1 MKKINLLATVICLFI
16 SFLFCPISISQQK
29 AKLEVSVTD
38 FQNHPLNGE
47 QILFVNQTDHS
58 VTKGVSNDQGIFNIQ
73 LLGGQTYD
81 IKIKSVGDA
90 QEYNTLEI
98 PAIGPNE
105 MYGENSMQ
113 IMIEQPKQFTLKNV
127 LFDTGKSSLKTSS
140 YQELNELVELLTL
153 KPDLNIEIAG
163 HTDNVGSEE
172 ANQLLSENR
181 AKTVLNYLA
190 TQGIDK
196 NRLIAKGY
204 GSTLPVADNA
214 TDSGRR
220 QNRRTEIHILN

>member
-1 MKKINLLATVICLFI
+1 MKNSYILVFLI
-16 SFLFCPISISQQK
+16 SLYASILYCPASVCQQK

-38 FQNHPLNGE
+38 FQNHPLQGE
-47 QILFVNQTDHS
+47 QVLFVNQKDKS
-58 VTKGVSNDQGIFNIQ
+58 VIKGISDEQGLFSIQ
-73 LLGGQTYD
+73 LPGGQIYD
-81 IKIKSVGDA
+81 IKIKSVGTA

-98 PAIGPNE
+98 PAIGSNE

-113 IMIEQPKQFTLKNV
+113 IMIEQPQQFTLKNV

-140 YQELNELVELLTL
+140 YAELNELVELLSL
-153 KPDLNIEIAG
+153 KPDLSIEIAG

-172 ANQLLSENR
+172 SNLLLSENR
-181 AKTVLNYLA
+181 AKTVMNYLI
-190 TQGIDK
+190 TKGIDK

-204 GSTLPVADNA
+204 GSTMPVADNA
-214 TDSGRR
+214 TDSGRK